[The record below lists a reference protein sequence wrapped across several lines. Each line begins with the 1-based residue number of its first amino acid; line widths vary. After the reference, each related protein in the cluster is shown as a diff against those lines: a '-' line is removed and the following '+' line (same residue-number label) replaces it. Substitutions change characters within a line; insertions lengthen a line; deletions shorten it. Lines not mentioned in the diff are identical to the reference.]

1 MSGTHP
7 ADFLRR
13 VCGHQFPPLGLTAY
27 RAFFKLMP
35 DAVETELVP
44 GIRAR
49 LDLRDLTQRTTYWQ
63 GARFEYPTAEIL
75 AAWGRAGAEVFFDV
89 GSNYGFFSYW
99 MLSQTAGLRVE
110 AFEPNPA
117 THGLVRGIIERNG
130 LRRMRAWNVGLS
142 DAPGRLMLHAGVV
155 DSGHSTFGEHPEL
168 AGGAKGE
175 VEVLPFDAWRR
186 AAGLELP
193 GKPAW
198 VAKIDVEGFE
208 TRVLRGMRG
217 ALAARAF
224 AGLMVEIN
232 EYTLKL
238 CGTSPAE
245 VFGLLEEAGYVSL
258 RETEAGRRWP
268 LARTANAFFV
278 PRG

>member
-7 ADFLRR
+7 IDFVRR
-13 VCGHQFPPLGLTAY
+13 ACGHRFPPLGGLVN
-27 RAFFKLMP
+27 RVFFKLMP
-35 DAVETELVP
+35 AAVETELFP

-75 AAWGRAGAEVFFDV
+75 AEWGRAGTAVFFDI

-99 MLSQTAGLRVE
+99 MLSQVAGLRVE

-117 THGLVRGIIERNG
+117 TYERVRGIIGRNG
-130 LRRMRAWNVGLS
+130 LTRMRAWNLGLS

-155 DSGHSTFGEHPEL
+155 DSGHSTFGDHPEL
-168 AGGAKGE
+168 AGGARGE
-175 VEVLPFDAWRR
+175 VAVTTFDLWRR
-186 AAGLELP
+186 EAGLALP
-193 GKPAW
+193 EVPSW

-208 TRVLRGMRG
+208 LRVLRGMRE
-217 ALAARAF
+217 ALVARAF

-232 EYTLKL
+232 EFTLKL

-245 VFGLLEEAGYVSL
+245 VFALLAEVGYVSL
-258 RETEAGRRWP
+258 ANTPAGRRWP
-268 LARTANAFFV
+268 LEKTANAFFV
-278 PRG
+278 PRT